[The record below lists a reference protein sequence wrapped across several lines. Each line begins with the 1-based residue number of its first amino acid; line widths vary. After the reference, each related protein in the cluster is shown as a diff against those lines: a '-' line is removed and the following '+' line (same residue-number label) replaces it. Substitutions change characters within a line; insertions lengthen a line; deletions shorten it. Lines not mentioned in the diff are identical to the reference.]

1 MVAGSRRYV
10 IILRPF
16 NPGPLTIQFQYT
28 PQLLQ
33 RAHEL
38 HYKKFFPLRGKVILI
53 LGILSAWSG
62 LLLLLVKGGGKNLWY
77 SVPLIIYGVVAV
89 ILHFYTNRTIG
100 KRAFKKLKDY
110 HDPFTMR
117 IDESGVEISIG
128 EQPYAL
134 QWDKIQKALLTDEM
148 ILLYPNDK
156 VFFIF
161 PEENFTPQDFSDF
174 RIMAKERV
182 SKTF

>member
-1 MVAGSRRYV
+1 M
-10 IILRPF
+10 
-16 NPGPLTIQFQYT
+16 
-28 PQLLQ
+28 
-33 RAHEL
+33 
-38 HYKKFFPLRGKVILI
+38 
-53 LGILSAWSG
+53 
-62 LLLLLVKGGGKNLWY
+62 LVKGGGKNLWY

-100 KRAFKKLKDY
+100 KRAFKKLRDY

-128 EQPYAL
+128 DQPYAL
-134 QWDKIQKALLTDEM
+134 PWDKIQKALLTDEM

-161 PEENFTPQDFSDF
+161 PKDNFTPQDFSDF